1 MFSDCVAIS
10 HYVIIFLVIE
20 VKENE
25 LHIDINGK
33 YDRGA
38 CFLRSAK
45 KRGLFDR
52 LADILSKL
60 GVLGDNGTGKLKCER
75 RGRRLGAP

>member
-33 YDRGA
+33 YDRGGLFPVF
-38 CFLRSAK
+38 CK
-45 KRGLFDR
+45 KRGLFER

-60 GVLGDNGTGKLKCER
+60 GFVGG
-75 RGRRLGAP
+75 